1 MTWEAEL
8 STVRQLLRSN
18 WSTTPIAWPGEH
30 FIRPD
35 QTGLQNAPGAYLRVG
50 WNHDPAIQGGMT
62 AQGVRVYP
70 GLITIMIMIEPHVG
84 TRLFREYADT
94 ISAIFRTEEPTA
106 DRIWFLEPWYR
117 FHGQDGEW
125 VRADLNIPFTRLE
138 SFGVTDSADLAGS
151 VSDVVTI
158 TDVAHGRAVGEAITW
173 DEAATPL
180 VWALAI
186 GDGVQKLH
194 LTGLVTSVP
203 DVDTFRVA
211 TGGSNVVTAH
221 GETLGALWVD
231 VTTAGALTSTEPT
244 STANPG
250 KRRRLFGAATTAN
263 RITVVQKLYQD
274 L

>member
-1 MTWEAEL
+1 MTWETEL

-30 FIRPD
+30 FDRPA
-35 QTGLQNAPGAYLRVG
+35 QTGLLNAPAGYLRVG
-50 WNHDPAIQGGMT
+50 WNHDPAIQGGMS

-70 GLITIMIMIEPHVG
+70 GLLTIMIMVEPNTG
-84 TRLFREYADT
+84 TTIFRTYADT
-94 ISAIFRTEEPTA
+94 ISAIFRAVTATA
-106 DRIWFLEPWYR
+106 DRIWFDEPWYR
-117 FHGQDGEW
+117 FHGKDGEW
-125 VRADLNIPFTRLE
+125 VRADLNIPFTRLK
-138 SFGVTDSADLAGS
+138 SFGVTDAADLAGA
-151 VSDVVTI
+151 VSDVETVTE
-158 TDVAHGRAVGEAITW
+158 AGHGRAVGEAITW

-203 DVDTFRVA
+203 DVNTFMVA

-231 VTTAGALTSTEPT
+231 VTTAGTLTSTEPT
-244 STANPG
+244 SATNPG
-250 KRRRLFGAATTAN
+250 KRSRLFGGATTAN
-263 RITVVQKLYQD
+263 RITVVQKLYRD